1 MTKAKITSKGQI
13 TIPKQIRDLLGV
25 HAGDQVVFRPTDAGI
40 LVEANTI
47 DLLTLRGILKPKV
60 KGVTL
65 DDMKEAVRRRKR
77 A

>member
-25 HAGDQVVFRPTDAGI
+25 HPGDQVVFRPTEAGI
-40 LVEANTI
+40 VVEASTV
-47 DLLTLRGILKPKV
+47 DLLSLKGILKPKGG
-60 KGVTL
+60 GVSVAA
-65 DDMKEAVRRRKR
+65 MKDAIRRRKR

>member
-1 MTKAKITSKGQI
+1 MTKAKVTSKGQI

-25 HAGDQVVFRPTDAGI
+25 HPGDQVVFRATDAGI